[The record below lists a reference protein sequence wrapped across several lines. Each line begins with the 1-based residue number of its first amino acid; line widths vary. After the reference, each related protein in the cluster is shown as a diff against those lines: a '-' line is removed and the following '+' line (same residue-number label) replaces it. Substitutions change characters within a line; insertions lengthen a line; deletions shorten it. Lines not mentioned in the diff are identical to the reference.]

1 MELEI
6 GSHRTEN
13 ASAADK
19 IAKIVR
25 FVTVPPLVVTA
36 VMTILLFL
44 EDVFP
49 TVLDYALTVLFLGFL
64 PVLAYPLQKLVPAWR
79 RGGRTVQR
87 RLAFI
92 VTPLSYAGAVI
103 AAVLRRAIPDLLYIS
118 VVYLLS
124 VVLLLLFNKLTPLR
138 ASGHACGLAGTV
150 ILPCLFIGWRAIL
163 PGVLLFGLAFWA
175 SVRLKR
181 HTAREFLLG
190 AALAALAAFVCFF
203 FIRPAF

>member
-6 GSHRTEN
+6 RSQRAEE

-19 IAKIVR
+19 IAKLVR

-36 VMTILLFL
+36 VMTILYFC

-49 TVLDYALTVLFLGFL
+49 TALDYALTVLFLGFL

-79 RGGRTVQR
+79 RGGRAVQR
-87 RLAFI
+87 RLAFVI
-92 VTPLSYAGAVI
+92 TPLGYAGAVI
-103 AAVLRRAIPDLLYIS
+103 TAVLRRAIPNLLYIS

-150 ILPCLFIGWRAIL
+150 ILPCLFIGWQAIL

-175 SVRLKR
+175 SVRLGR

-190 AALAALAAFVCFF
+190 ASIAALSAFVCFF
-203 FIRPAF
+203 FIHPSF